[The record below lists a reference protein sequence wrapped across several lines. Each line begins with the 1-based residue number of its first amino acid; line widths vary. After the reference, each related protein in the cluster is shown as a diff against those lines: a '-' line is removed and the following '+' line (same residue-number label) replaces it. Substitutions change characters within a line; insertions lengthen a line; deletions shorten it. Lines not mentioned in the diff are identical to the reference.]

1 MEKYFGVGVKQ
12 PKTGIFSVD
21 NTTQGT
27 RPFQLK
33 RFFRLRY
40 PLQVRPKVLDIDCDV
55 IDLSS
60 RGIKFA
66 WNQRSYQCPESLTI
80 NNPVNLKIQ
89 FGDGEIVEVQ
99 VKILRCFEDIE
110 LGKTCFAGSI
120 IRGMSQRRMDKEQA
134 YIRQQFSASHEQQIT
149 VVS

>member
-12 PKTGIFSVD
+12 PKAGIFSGEG
-21 NTTQGT
+21 TAQGT
-27 RPFQLK
+27 RAFQLK

-40 PLQVRPKVLDIDCDV
+40 PWQARPKILDIDCDV

-80 NNPVNLKIQ
+80 NNSVNLKIQ
-89 FGDGEIVEVQ
+89 FGDDEIVEVE
-99 VKILRCFEDIE
+99 VKILRCFEDAE

-120 IRGMSQRRMDKEQA
+120 IRGMSHRRMDKEQA
-134 YIRQQFSASHEQQIT
+134 YIRQYFSDSHERQT
-149 VVS
+149 VMS